1 MKRFALISLV
11 TLTFSVFGFA
21 QTADEI
27 LISVGNET
35 VTKSEFKRF
44 YLKNNQMVSDID
56 KKSLNEYLDLFIIYK
71 LKVAEAKANNLH
83 KTQEFKSELDTYKKQ
98 LIQPYMVDAETEQ
111 KLINEAYEHLKH
123 EVNASHILIMVP
135 REATPEDT
143 LMLYEKTLQIRDRI
157 INGEPFETVAK
168 ATSDDPSVN
177 RNSGNLGYFT
187 AFQMVYP
194 FEKAAYNLEIGDIS
208 MPIRTNYGYHLVK
221 LNDKRPAKG
230 QVKTA
235 HIMISTPRGASNE
248 QLAKAKAK
256 VDSIYRIVLQNEDF
270 SELAQKHSQDPGTA
284 RNGGELPWFG
294 SGRMVPEF
302 ETAAFALN
310 KPGDISQPVQSQF
323 GWHIIKLLDKKTIG
337 TLNEMLPEIKTKL
350 ARDERG
356 RIGKE
361 VFIEKLKEK
370 YGFSLDSAALNTFYG
385 LVDSTVYQGN
395 WELPKNYKS
404 KKLFTFANNEYT
416 IGDLASKLESQNR
429 IQTGIPLIVIANG
442 AYNSYVED
450 IAIRFEEKQLLENN
464 EDFFYLLKEY
474 HDGILLFEIMD
485 KQVWTKAANDTEGIE
500 NFYNEHID
508 KYSWDKRIH
517 AKLYRI
523 ADEKTAKKA
532 HKLATSR
539 RGNRYSDEKFLSKF
553 NKGADTLISIEPF
566 AVPANSPKVA
576 NHTNWE
582 KAISPIQKSDES
594 FTFTRIVKTVLNE
607 PKPLEQVRGQVIADY
622 QEQIE
627 DEWLA
632 KLKEKHPVT
641 VNKKLFNEMASNLN

>member
-1 MKRFALISLV
+1 MKRLALISLV
-11 TLTFSVFGFA
+11 LLTLSVFSFA
-21 QTADEI
+21 QTEDEI
-27 LISVGNET
+27 LINVGNET

-56 KKSLNEYLDLFIIYK
+56 KKSLNEYLELFIIYK

-83 KTQEFKSELDTYKKQ
+83 KTKEFQSELDTYKKQ
-98 LIQPYMVDAETEQ
+98 LIQPYMVDAETEE
-111 KLINEAYEHLKH
+111 KLINEAYEHLKY
-123 EVNASHILIMVP
+123 EVNASHILIKIP
-135 REATPEDT
+135 KDATPDDT
-143 LMLYEKTLQIRDRI
+143 LMLYKKTLQIRDRI

-177 RNSGNLGYFT
+177 RNSGNLGFFS

-194 FEKAAYNLEIGDIS
+194 FEKAAFSLEIGNVS
-208 MPIRTNYGYHLVK
+208 MPVRTNYGYHIIK
-221 LNDKRPAKG
+221 LNDKRLTKG
-230 QVKTA
+230 QIKAA
-235 HIMISTPRGASNE
+235 HIMVATPRSATIE
-248 QLAKAKAK
+248 QLAEAKAK
-256 VDSIYRIVLQNEDF
+256 IDSIYRVVLQNEDF
-270 SELAQKHSQDPGTA
+270 AELAKKHSQDPGSA

-302 ETAAFALN
+302 EAAAFALN
-310 KPGDISQPVQSQF
+310 KPGDISKPIQSQF

-356 RIGKE
+356 KIGKK
-361 VFIEKLKEK
+361 VFVENLKEK
-370 YGFSLDSAALNTFYG
+370 YGFTLDSAALNTFYG
-385 LVDSTVYQGN
+385 LVDSSVYQGK
-395 WELPKNYKS
+395 WELRKNYKA
-404 KKLFTFANNEYT
+404 KKLFTFANNDYSL
-416 IGDLASKLESQNR
+416 GDLASKLESQNR
-429 IQTGIPLIVIANG
+429 IQSGISLKVIANG
-442 AYNSYVED
+442 AFNSFVED
-450 IAIRFEEKQLLENN
+450 IAIRFEEKQLIENN
-464 EDFFYLLKEY
+464 PDFFYLLKEY

-485 KQVWTKAANDTEGIE
+485 KQVWTKAANDTVGIE
-500 NFYNEHID
+500 NFYNEHIE

-517 AKLYRI
+517 AKLYEI

-539 RGNRYSDEKFLSKF
+539 RGKRYSDEKFLSKF
-553 NKGADTLISIEPF
+553 NKGADTFISIEPF

-576 NHTNWE
+576 NHSNWE
-582 KAISPIQKSDES
+582 EAISPIQKQGES

-627 DEWLA
+627 EEWLA

-641 VNKKLFNEMASNLN
+641 VNQKLFNEMASNLN